1 MSHKL
6 ENLEKKLK
14 EIKTL
19 AADNMADLGN
29 VPTPKPP
36 QQPKP
41 KGIRAPK
48 ANEQASQK
56 DPKKMAEQLK
66 NAGDKK
72 MQMDAIK
79 RGADKL
85 VKFNER
91 GQWYLEPEDAE
102 LDKVFPTSPVP

>member
-1 MSHKL
+1 MSDKL

-14 EIKTL
+14 KIKTL
-19 AADNMADLGN
+19 VAEK
-29 VPTPKPP
+29 PKSLDSMPMP
-36 QQPKP
+36 KLEKPGKP

-48 ANEQASQK
+48 AGEAASKK

-66 NAGDKK
+66 DAGDKK

-85 VKFNER
+85 VKFNEH
-91 GQWYLEPEDAE
+91 GQWYLEPEEAE